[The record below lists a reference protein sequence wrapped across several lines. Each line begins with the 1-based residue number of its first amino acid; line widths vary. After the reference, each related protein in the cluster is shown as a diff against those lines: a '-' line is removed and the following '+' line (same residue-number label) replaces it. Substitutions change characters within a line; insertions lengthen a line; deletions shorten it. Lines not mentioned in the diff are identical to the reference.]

1 MTTILVVEDNPT
13 SRKLAVLVL
22 KNAGYGVLQ
31 ADEGEQAVRIVRD
44 AMPDLILMDVQMAGM
59 DGLTATSILKG
70 DPATAGIPIIAL
82 TAFAMRGDEQKILA
96 AGCNAYITKPYHY
109 PDFLARVEQ
118 TLEASGRTVP
128 PGRQASGSTPE

>member
-1 MTTILVVEDNPT
+1 MTTILVVEDNPA

-22 KNAGYGVLQ
+22 KNAGYAVLQ

-59 DGLTATSILKG
+59 DGLTAAGILKA
-70 DPATAGIPIIAL
+70 DPATAQIPIIAL

-96 AGCNAYITKPYHY
+96 AGCDAYITKPYHY
-109 PDFLARVEQ
+109 PDFLARVALSLEQ
-118 TLEASGRTVP
+118 RGHTSHRGDLPKTPRT
-128 PGRQASGSTPE
+128 